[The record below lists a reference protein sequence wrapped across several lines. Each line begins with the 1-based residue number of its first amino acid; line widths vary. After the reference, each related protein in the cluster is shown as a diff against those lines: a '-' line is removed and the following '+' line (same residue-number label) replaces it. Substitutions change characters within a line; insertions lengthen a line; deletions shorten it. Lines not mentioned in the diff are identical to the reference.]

1 MQQQWEYCHVDVGDR
16 SYACFY
22 KPTEL
27 RRVAITQDKSKG
39 DQDTRDAVSRFI
51 AGLGLDGWELVSV
64 GMDRRYFKRPA

>member
-1 MQQQWEYCHVDVGDR
+1 MQQWEYCHVDVGDR

-27 RRVAITQDKSKG
+27 RRVAITQDKSKA

-51 AGLGLDGWELVSV
+51 AGLGL
-64 GMDRRYFKRPA
+64 